1 MWNVC
6 LMAVVVFSEMSEQP
20 GTSVNE
26 QLWRAV
32 EKGNEDATRYLLKK
46 RADPNY
52 TRTYKDLM
60 GFEHKV
66 EEL

>member
-1 MWNVC
+1 MNSC
-6 LMAVVVFSEMSEQP
+6 
-20 GTSVNE
+20 GG
-26 QLWRAV
+26 QLKRAV

-46 RADPNY
+46 GADPNY